1 MFMAKI
7 QRKIRPGVN
16 SRLLKKKIS
25 QELKTMYIPNPAMHT
40 DIDSYNYGI
49 HDSLEKIKKIL

>member
-1 MFMAKI
+1 MAKI